1 MVNKRRRKLYK
12 VRVTNIE
19 SGRVDYHHNLT
30 RWDLEWL
37 RSMATLKVEILEVEN
52 RERNERAS

>member
-1 MVNKRRRKLYK
+1 MVTRKRKLYK
-12 VRVTNIE
+12 VRATNME

-37 RSMATLKVEILEVEN
+37 KSMANLKVEILEVEN
-52 RERNERAS
+52 REKYEKRS